1 MKLPKLIF
9 GVLAVFVVCQ
19 SATAQTAPCKYTSG
33 ETTYDFTKIAG
44 KDVTVSAGGYDY
56 SLNICG
62 TSYMKCENDPDGI
75 TSGMV
80 VETKSG
86 KDVCN
91 VLGQYDDSVTSA
103 SWSLRKF
110 SL

>member
-1 MKLPKLIF
+1 MAKLIF
-9 GVLAVFVVCQ
+9 NIFALSLLCRFTT
-19 SATAQTAPCKYTSG
+19 SQTTPCKYTSG

-86 KDVCN
+86 QDVCN